1 MWVRNPIYNF
11 VCSHK
16 HAQLRQEKVHLE
28 QTLEQ
33 EQEQQIS
40 KMQRKIEKLE
50 KETLAKQSTLEQVG
64 VCVCVCVCVCLCN
77 LLLCRCTCMRVC
89 VWGACVCVCERER
102 ESVCVCVCVH
112 VCACVISSLPSS
124 QLRRE
129 KIDLENTLEQEQ
141 EMLVNKLWKRMDK
154 VEQEKRYASD
164 SPVGPCLTQATAGS
178 RW

>member
-1 MWVRNPIYNF
+1 MC
-11 VCSHK
+11 VC
-16 HAQLRQEKVHLE
+16 VY
-28 QTLEQ
+28 
-33 EQEQQIS
+33 
-40 KMQRKIEKLE
+40 
-50 KETLAKQSTLEQVG
+50 
-64 VCVCVCVCVCLCN
+64 VCVCVCVGCLCV
-77 LLLCRCTCMRVC
+77 R
-89 VWGACVCVCERER
+89 ERER
-102 ESVCVCVCVH
+102 ERECVCVCVCVH

-178 RW
+178 R